1 MASLLTKKLS
11 PLLRSSSHHSSL
23 LPPLLRILSSQCNHL
38 APPFGVSSYQALR
51 YSTSSDLP
59 PINPSAPPTT
69 ESAPPA
75 TASAPDG
82 FGIAR
87 GNSTFNVP
95 PDPDRFGLGLGS
107 FTSNMDFV
115 RDRLAEDDEL
125 RSRRKKH
132 DFVHFLLTRKKTF
145 VTVTDV
151 AGNRKTGASA
161 GCLGS
166 QDKKGRGRSS
176 RYAAE
181 ATAEHVGRAAKK
193 MGIKSVV
200 MKVKGSVFFG
210 KKKRVIMSWRDGYRG
225 EGIRERTPIVAIH
238 DVTQLPHNGCR
249 LPKKRRI

>member
-1 MASLLTKKLS
+1 MASKKLS
-11 PLLRSSSHHSSL
+11 SLLRSSSNNSSL
-23 LPPLLRILSSQCNHL
+23 FLPLQRLLSLQSHHVASSS
-38 APPFGVSSYQALR
+38 AVSFDRALR
-51 YSTSSDLP
+51 YSTSSGLP
-59 PINPSAPPTT
+59 PINPSSPPTTDSAPPTT
-69 ESAPPA
+69 
-75 TASAPDG
+75 ASVPDG
-82 FGIAR
+82 FGFAR
-87 GNSTFNVP
+87 GNFTSNAP
-95 PDPDRFGLGLGS
+95 LAPDRFGFGLGN
-107 FTSNMDFV
+107 FTSNMEFV
-115 RDRLAEDDEL
+115 RDRLAEDEEL

-151 AGNRKTGASA
+151 DGNRKTGASA
-161 GCLGS
+161 GCLSS

-193 MGIKSVV
+193 MGVKSVV

-249 LPKKRRI
+249 LPKRRRI